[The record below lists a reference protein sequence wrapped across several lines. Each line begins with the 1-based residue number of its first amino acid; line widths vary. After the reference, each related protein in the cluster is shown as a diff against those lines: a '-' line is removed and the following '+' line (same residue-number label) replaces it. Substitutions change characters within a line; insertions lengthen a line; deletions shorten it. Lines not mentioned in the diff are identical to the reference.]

1 MRNWIILFY
10 FLLFTS
16 GSLVYSQTAQE
27 QELALEYFNQKEYA
41 KALPFYQKFY
51 RFQPE
56 NTIFYAHL
64 LTCYTALEDFKEAEK
79 LIKNQL
85 KIKNDQIYKVDLGSL
100 YRKMGDDKKAE
111 KSFDEAIKDVLPY
124 PDKIQELATAFQV
137 IQESDRAIE
146 VYQKGLKIVGNISAF
161 HFRLAEL
168 FAAKQLYDKMMQ
180 ELIAVIDSDPNE
192 MYAVQTTISTLLD
205 DDPDSPINVSIK
217 NTLLQKAQKTPSQ
230 TIYSEL
236 LLWIF
241 VQQKSYSA
249 ALAQAK
255 SLDKRLKEEGD
266 KLLQLAR
273 VCLDNK
279 EYEIAIQAYQ
289 YVIDNHKNTRN
300 YLTARMEILKT
311 YKQKITENYFVVKED
326 LLALEKNYK
335 STIEEFSNFAEIA
348 DLQID
353 LAELQAYYLLDTQ
366 SSITV
371 LRSII
376 DGNKGRAQTPARA
389 KLMLADILLMN
400 GDVWEPSLLYGQV
413 EKQYKNDV
421 LGEEAK
427 FKNAKLSFY
436 KGDFEWANAQMK
448 VLKASTTKLIANDA
462 LALSLLI
469 IDNAGLDSNYD
480 ALEIYARA
488 DLAFFQF
495 QYEKALSISDTLE
508 LFYKSHSIMDEVY
521 FKKAEIY
528 IKKQDYQKA
537 LQLYQQI
544 VKSFPSDILADDALF
559 QMGEIYQF
567 ILKDNAKA
575 METYEKILLEYKS
588 SLFIPEA
595 RKRYRQL
602 RGDKVVQ

>member
-10 FLLFTS
+10 ILFYTS
-16 GSLVYSQTAQE
+16 GTIVFSQTAQE
-27 QELALEYFNQKEYA
+27 QELALEYFQQKEYA

-56 NTIFYAHL
+56 NTIFYSNL

-79 LIKNQL
+79 LIKNQF
-85 KIKNDQIYKVDLGSL
+85 KNTNDQIYKVDLGAL
-100 YRKMGDDKKAE
+100 YRQMGDEKKAA
-111 KSFDEAIKDVLPY
+111 KAFDEAIKDMLPY
-124 PDKIQELATAFQV
+124 PDKVRDLATAFQV
-137 IQESDRAIE
+137 IQETDRAIA
-146 VYQKGLKIVGNISAF
+146 VYQKGLKTVGDMSAF

-168 FAAKQLYDKMMQ
+168 FAAKQMYDKMMQ
-180 ELIAVIDSDPNE
+180 ELIAVIESDPNE

-205 DDPDSPINVSIK
+205 DDPDSEINVTIK
-217 NTLLQKAQKTPSQ
+217 NSLLQKAQKSPSQ

-241 VQQKSYSA
+241 VQQKSYQA
-249 ALAQAK
+249 AFAQAK
-255 SLDKRLKEEGD
+255 SLDKRLKEDGD

-273 VCLDNK
+273 VCVDNK
-279 EYEIAIQAYQ
+279 EYDIAVQSYQ
-289 YVIDNHKNTRN
+289 YIIDNHKNTRN

-311 YKQKITENYFVVKED
+311 YKQKITENYFIDKQD
-326 LLALEKNYK
+326 LLSLEKSYK
-335 STIEEFSNFAEIA
+335 STIEEFHNFAEIA
-348 DLQID
+348 DLQIE
-353 LAELQAYYLLDTQ
+353 LAELQAYYLQDTQ
-366 SSITV
+366 SSIAV
-371 LRSII
+371 LRTII

-488 DLAFFQF
+488 DLAMYQF
-495 QYEKALSISDTLE
+495 QYEKALNILDTLE
-508 LFYKSHSIMDEVY
+508 RFYKSHAIMDEVY
-521 FKKAEIY
+521 FKKAAIY
-528 IKKQDYQKA
+528 VKKQDYQTA

-544 VKSFPSDILADDALF
+544 VKSYPSDILADDALYE
-559 QMGEIYQF
+559 MAEIYQF
-567 ILKDNAKA
+567 VLKDIAKA
-575 METYEKILLEYKS
+575 METYEKIMMDYKS
-588 SLFIPEA
+588 SLYVAEA